1 LECRSLTE
9 QPLEFFFLFG
19 GWFTITPDT
28 GHQADLSGAPK
39 GASMVPIRNGRSS
52 SSEDKNV
59 QVIAG
64 GLLGWL
70 ADRGFETDFW
80 LPTGF
85 IVGIVTGIGVLL
97 RGALKMNKAL
107 DRAAAKK
114 RRSGSDK
121 VDS

>member
-1 LECRSLTE
+1 MGRRIHTRRGK
-9 QPLEFFFLFG
+9 QDADVRV
-19 GWFTITPDT
+19 GWRMA
-28 GHQADLSGAPK
+28 GL
-39 GASMVPIRNGRSS
+39 ASETVSY
-52 SSEDKNV
+52 
-59 QVIAG
+59 VIAG

-107 DRAAAKK
+107 DRATNQK
-114 RRSGSDK
+114 RRSGSEK
-121 VDS
+121 ADS